1 MSAPHFV
8 YRSLLR
14 LYPRRFR
21 GHYGDDL
28 VQQFTDLVADRGVR
42 AAWAR
47 TGVDLIVTVPR
58 YRLESIMNERHSA
71 TSVNLGI
78 ALLASGGV
86 LSLLIGLYP
95 GLVLLLAG
103 LVLAVA
109 QRSTLAQAIRTP
121 DTNRRRRRLA
131 IGALL
136 AVVFVSS
143 FTAYLALIGDTWT
156 VRETVLTVIGTIAM
170 IGAPVFLIAGLLTPR
185 SLDYGVGGPI
195 A

>member
-14 LYPRRFR
+14 LYPRSFR
-21 GHYGDDL
+21 GRYGDDL
-28 VQQFTDLVADRGVR
+28 VQQFSDLVADRGVL
-42 AAWAR
+42 AAWGR

-71 TSVNLGI
+71 ASLNVVI

-95 GLVLLLAG
+95 GMVLLLAG
-103 LVLAVA
+103 LGLAVA

-121 DTNRRRRRLA
+121 DTNRRRRRLT
-131 IGALL
+131 IGAVL

-143 FTAYLALIGDTWT
+143 FTAYMALIGDTWT
-156 VRETVLTVIGTIAM
+156 VRETVLAAIGTIAM
-170 IGAPVFLIAGLLTPR
+170 IGAPVFLVAGLLTPR
-185 SLDYGVGGPI
+185 SLDCGVTGPI